1 MKPKPISLPIQLI
14 SLLSAELQQQCVS
27 QKCSKGERLFEQGQ
41 QPERMFYICNGEAV
55 LQRVGLH
62 GASLVLQRVRQGF
75 ISEASLQSDSYHC
88 EAAMTASGDL
98 VCIPISAIKLEL
110 LTNPEFAMRWV
121 AMLNKELK
129 RLRAQC
135 ERLSLKSVKDRLL
148 HLIETEGEEG
158 KLALGTGLKSIA
170 AELSVSHEALYRTVA
185 DLEKQNVLYRL
196 DDFICYKYN
205 S

>member
-1 MKPKPISLPIQLI
+1 
-14 SLLSAELQQQCVS
+14 
-27 QKCSKGERLFEQGQ
+27 
-41 QPERMFYICNGEAV
+41 MFYICDGEAV

-88 EAAMTASGDL
+88 EGVITASGDL
-98 VCIPISAIKLEL
+98 VCIPISAIKQEL

-148 HLIETEGEEG
+148 HLIETEGENG
-158 KLALGTGLKSIA
+158 KLALGSGLKSIA

-185 DLEKQNVLYRL
+185 ELEKGDAIYRNS
-196 DDFICYKYN
+196 DYIYYK
-205 S
+205 